1 MASKFQLVRRPRR
14 RKHHKSLARGLKG
27 CPQRRGWVM
36 RRMIH
41 SPKKPNS
48 AQRKVAFIRVST
60 RKRVIAAIPGE
71 MNTLQ
76 QYARVLLRGGR
87 RRDRPGCN
95 HLIISGVYD
104 MPPNYLRVR
113 QRSKSGMKRSTFRAK
128 E

>member
-1 MASKFQLVRRPRR
+1 MASKFSLVRRPRR
-14 RKHHKSLARGLKG
+14 RKHHKTLARGLKG

-36 RRMIH
+36 RLMIH

-48 AQRKVAFIRVST
+48 AQRKVAFIRLSS

-71 MNTLQ
+71 QNTLQ

-87 RRDRPGCN
+87 RRDRPGVN
-95 HLIISGVYD
+95 HFIISGVYD

-113 QRSKSGMKRSTFRAK
+113 QRSKNGIKRPLKKAG
-128 E
+128 